1 MIPIFSGHPIPDLTW
16 WLGGNMIDS
25 QYYLAHKDTVINDL
39 ENFKVLRHMD
49 GALIECKANNTHVS
63 NPTIRSLVLDMH
75 CKIFFPFFLGI
86 LLTLQC
92 CIFFIYLIY
101 FLIFLNETF
110 ESKNSSSRPKRNP
123 RSGSLCT
130 FCW

>member
-75 CKIFFPFFLGI
+75 CKIFFSFFSRHLVDSTV
-86 LLTLQC
+86 L
-92 CIFFIYLIY
+92 Y
-101 FLIFLNETF
+101 FLHLSNLFSNIF
-110 ESKNSSSRPKRNP
+110 K
-123 RSGSLCT
+123 
-130 FCW
+130 